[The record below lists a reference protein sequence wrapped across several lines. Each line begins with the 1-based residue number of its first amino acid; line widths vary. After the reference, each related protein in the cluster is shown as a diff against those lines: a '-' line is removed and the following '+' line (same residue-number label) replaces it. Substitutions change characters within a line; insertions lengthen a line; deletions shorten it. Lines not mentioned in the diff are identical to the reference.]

1 MAFWNGGAPGFA
13 FLGLSHVEYFLG
25 TTESKLPFF
34 HISSHS
40 LKVAVMI
47 SDAAFFSNKLTYPV
61 REVSIQRKRKHLFIL
76 ACFLLLLLQSLFVC
90 CFIFSL
96 LLTLMLGNSQRP
108 LHFYPPAPTRTSACI
123 GLSPVFLVLLLWP
136 SELSQH
142 FGNWLLVLSSL
153 L

>member
-1 MAFWNGGAPGFA
+1 MAFWSRGAPGVV

-47 SDAAFFSNKLTYPV
+47 SDAAFFFNKLTYPV

-96 LLTLMLGNSQRP
+96 LLTWMLGNSQRP
-108 LHFYPPAPTRTSACI
+108 LHFYLPPTPSPHTSACI
-123 GLSPVFLVLLLWP
+123 GLSPVFLFSLAP
-136 SELSQH
+136 LSWSVPA
-142 FGNWLLVLSSL
+142 F
-153 L
+153 

>member
-1 MAFWNGGAPGFA
+1 MAFWNGGAPGFV

-34 HISSHS
+34 HISSSS

-47 SDAAFFSNKLTYPV
+47 SDAVLFSNKLTYPV
-61 REVSIQRKRKHLFIL
+61 REVSIQRKRKHLFIS

-96 LLTLMLGNSQRP
+96 LLTMMPGNSQRP
-108 LHFYPPAPTRTSACI
+108 LHFYPHP
-123 GLSPVFLVLLLWP
+123 SPP
-136 SELSQH
+136 HTHTHQH
-142 FGNWLLVLSSL
+142 A
-153 L
+153 